1 MQMTVSPN
9 IWFDVV
15 SSRWYKNTAAVTK
28 DGVLYTIVNNNGQ
41 FMLYDSNGK
50 ELGNLKTLTDDDL
63 KEFKKSRP
71 MLNFA
76 QIRNDKVV
84 AKQDDSQDVDNSQNT
99 QINRPKKK
107 FFGVRK

>member
-1 MQMTVSPN
+1 
-9 IWFDVV
+9 
-15 SSRWYKNTAAVTK
+15 
-28 DGVLYTIVNNNGQ
+28 
-41 FMLYDSNGK
+41 
-50 ELGNLKTLTDDDL
+50 
-63 KEFKKSRP
+63 
-71 MLNFA
+71 MLNVA